1 MSIEVPEYLQT
12 ESSDEENGVSALSL
26 CGSTACQAVGTQSC
40 SGSCQSYCEFYCQ
53 NCQGVACQS
62 CQSTCEINCQDCQTT
77 GCLTGCQSSCQW
89 SCQNCQTACELNA
102 QAAAHYDWKFNPV
115 SAKTND
121 TDTVVRGIWSGFVGG
136 REVLCAACNGHLW
149 ELSCD
154 DGVWSKVSCGTLDT
168 SKTVHMFGF
177 DEKLYILNGSSYK
190 VWDGTALG
198 DVEGYRPVVA
208 AQVAPTGGGTQLEQ
222 VNKLNGKRCCRF
234 SPDGEATVFQ
244 LPETGI
250 ASLDYLKNRVTGQD
264 YTLTADYTVNLTEGK
279 ITFLTAPTE
288 GVDTVEAGWT
298 YPVNY
303 RSDVEAMRYAEL
315 YNGAQDSRVFL
326 YGDGTN
332 QVFYSG
338 LDYNG
343 QPRADYFPDMNVA
356 HIGDAN
362 TPVTAM
368 IRHYNKLLAFK
379 LDSAWSM
386 YYDAITLADGMV
398 TAGFYVTP
406 VNRDIG
412 CCAPGQAVLVENRPR
427 TLDGRSVIE
436 WKATSTSGGIT
447 GDQRNAQ
454 RISQRV
460 DRSIRA
466 FDLTTART
474 FYDKIAHEY
483 YVIGADGTALV
494 NNVEADAWYV
504 YTGFDANCMI
514 TYKDELYYGTVDG
527 WLRHFSNDYHDDE
540 GDAIDAYWESG
551 SMPFAADFKRKYS
564 ATLWIGIKPE
574 NNGYLAVSA
583 ETDQKTDFAQYF
595 FSTGS
600 AEQLPEMNRIKL
612 KAKKFTYYKL
622 IMQNNTADT
631 TVTVVSANIRVR
643 GAGYVR

>member
-1 MSIEVPEYLQT
+1 MSIDVPEYLQA
-12 ESSDEENGVSALSL
+12 ESAAEDAVAVLS
-26 CGSTACQAVGTQSC
+26 CTSCQDVGTQSC

-53 NCQGVACQS
+53 NCQGASCQS
-62 CQSTCEINCQDCQTT
+62 CQSTCEINCQNCQTT

-102 QAAAHYDWKFNPV
+102 QAVAHYDWTFNPV
-115 SAKTND
+115 SAKAND
-121 TDTVVRGIWSGFVGG
+121 TDAVVRGIWSGFVAGS
-136 REVLCAACNGHLW
+136 EVLCAACNGHLW
-149 ELSCD
+149 ELSCQ

-168 SKTVHMFGF
+168 SEAVYMFGF
-177 DEKLYILNGSSYK
+177 EEKLYILNSSSYK
-190 VWDGTALG
+190 VWDGTTLG

-208 AQVAPTGGGTQLEQ
+208 TQVAPTGGGTQLEQ

-234 SPDGEATVFQ
+234 SPDGQATVFQ
-244 LPETGI
+244 LPENGI
-250 ASLDYLKNRVTGQD
+250 TSLDYLKNRATGQD
-264 YTLTADYTVNLTEGK
+264 YALTTDYTVDLTAGK
-279 ITFLTAPTE
+279 ITFVSAPAE

-298 YPVNY
+298 YPAND
-303 RSDVEAMRYAEL
+303 RSSVEAMRYAEL
-315 YNGAQDSRVFL
+315 YNGAQDSRVFI

-379 LDSAWSM
+379 LDSAWSI
-386 YYDAITLADGMV
+386 YYDTITLEDGMV
-398 TAGFYVTP
+398 TPGFYVTP

-436 WKATSTSGGIT
+436 WKATSTSGNIT

-483 YVIGADGTALV
+483 YVIGSNGTALV

-514 TYKDELYYGTVDG
+514 TYKDELYYGTADG
-527 WLRHFSNDYHDDE
+527 WLRHFSNDYPDDE
-540 GDAIDAYWESG
+540 GEAIDAYWESG
-551 SMPFAADFKRKYS
+551 SMPFESDFRKKYS
-564 ATLWIGIKPE
+564 AMLWIGIKPE

-583 ETDQKTDFAQYF
+583 ETDQKTNFAEYSF
-595 FSTGS
+595 TTDS
-600 AEQLPEMNRIKL
+600 AEELPEMNKIKL

-622 IMQNNTADT
+622 IMKNNTADT
-631 TVTVVSANIRVR
+631 TVTVVSADIRVR